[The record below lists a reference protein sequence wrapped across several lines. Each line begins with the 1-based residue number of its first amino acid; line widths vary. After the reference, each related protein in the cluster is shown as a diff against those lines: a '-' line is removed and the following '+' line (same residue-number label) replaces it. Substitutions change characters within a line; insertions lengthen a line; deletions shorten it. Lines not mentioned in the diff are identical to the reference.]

1 APSTVKKGC
10 LFCHGKAEEA
20 PFAIRNK
27 YGVNS
32 GYNWKIGTV
41 IGGSAVGVPLANIY
55 DVAFKRTLYALL
67 ALATIFGLI
76 FLIINRMVSK
86 NIIKPLLTISKQAQ
100 KISKGDMSKPILI
113 ESNDEIGDLGKSF
126 ELMRRSYISIIK
138 RFRS

>member
-1 APSTVKKGC
+1 M
-10 LFCHGKAEEA
+10 
-20 PFAIRNK
+20 
-27 YGVNS
+27 
-32 GYNWKIGTV
+32 
-41 IGGSAVGVPLANIY
+41 GVPLTNIY

-76 FLIINRMVSK
+76 FLIINRMVRK
-86 NIIKPLLTISKQAQ
+86 NIITPLLTISKQA
-100 KISKGDMSKPILI
+100 KRISKGDMSKPILI